1 MQIIKFSLDKQTNR
15 FDTKEQEAI
24 EALIHKTYE
33 CPFTNNT
40 LTDTHTDQ
48 P

>member
-1 MQIIKFSLDKQTNR
+1 VQIIFSLDKQTNR

-24 EALIHKTYE
+24 EALRHKTYE
-33 CPFTNNT
+33 CP
-40 LTDTHTDQ
+40 DTHTDQ

>member
-24 EALIHKTYE
+24 EALIHKIYE
-33 CPFTNNT
+33 CPFTNGT
-40 LTDTHTDQ
+40 LTDTQTDQ

>member
-33 CPFTNNT
+33 CPFTNST

-48 P
+48 S

>member
-1 MQIIKFSLDKQTNR
+1 MQITIFSPDKQTNR
-15 FDTKEQEAI
+15 FEAKEQEAI

>member
-1 MQIIKFSLDKQTNR
+1 MIKFSLNKQTNR

-33 CPFTNNT
+33 CPFTNGT